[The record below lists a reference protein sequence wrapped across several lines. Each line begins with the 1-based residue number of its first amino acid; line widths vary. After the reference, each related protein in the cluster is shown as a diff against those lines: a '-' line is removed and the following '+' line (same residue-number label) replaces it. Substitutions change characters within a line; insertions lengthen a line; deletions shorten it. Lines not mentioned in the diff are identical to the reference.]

1 MKNLFS
7 TAFLCLTI
15 QLSAQSQGAVNIV
28 TEDIANFW
36 TAYDKVRSTQDSAL
50 QLKYLQTYYLDKGT
64 PGLSGIIRARRYSA
78 EEYISAV
85 NKYPRFWNSVRK
97 NTQEVSTY
105 AQRIQE
111 GINGFKALYPDY
123 KDAKVYF
130 EIGVFRTPG
139 TTIDGMVLIGAEM
152 AMTNENT
159 DVSEFPPALDYFK
172 NYTKLNPVDDLAFL
186 NIHEFVHTQQ
196 NAPWA
201 YDLLSQSLFEG
212 SAEFIAELAS
222 GQPSIQPAIA
232 YGTQNDIEVKEAF
245 IKEMFSP
252 HYYNWIWNSANNK
265 FNTRDLGYYVG
276 YAISKKYYEQS
287 RDKKLALKKLIE
299 LDYTKPRRIEEFVEA
314 TGYFVQP
321 IKSYKEAYEA
331 SRPRITS
338 IIGIDQNHQT
348 VDPNLSSFTI
358 TFSEEMDKRFMGTL
372 LGELGEEGFPEITKV
387 TFAEDGKSANYQVKL
402 VAETA
407 YELVFGDNFR
417 NRRAIPLKPMTLK
430 FKTTSN

>member
-7 TAFLCLTI
+7 IALVCLSI
-15 QLSAQSQGAVNIV
+15 QLSAQKSEVVNIV

-36 TAYDKVRSTQDSAL
+36 IAYDKISSTQDSTL
-50 QLKYLQTYYLDKGT
+50 QLKHLQKYYLDKGT

-78 EEYISAV
+78 EEYIEAI
-85 NKYPRFWNSVRK
+85 NKYPGFWSSVRK
-97 NTQEVSTY
+97 NTQGVSTY
-105 AQRIQE
+105 AQRIQD
-111 GINGFKALYPDY
+111 GINGFKVLYPDY
-123 KDAKVYF
+123 RDAKVYF

-159 DVSEFPPALDYFK
+159 DVSEFPPALNYFK
-172 NYTKLNPVDDLAFL
+172 NYTRLNPINDLAFL

-222 GQPSIQPAIA
+222 GQRSIQPAIA
-232 YGTQNDIEVKEAF
+232 YGTQNDTQVKEAF

-252 HYYNWIWNSANNK
+252 HYYNWIWNSANNQ

-276 YAISKKYYEQS
+276 YAISKKYYDQS
-287 RDKKLALKKLIE
+287 KDKKLALKTLIE
-299 LDYTKPRRIEEFVEA
+299 LDYTSTKSIEEFVEA
-314 TGYFVQP
+314 TGYFSQP
-321 IKSYKEAYEA
+321 IESYKEVYEA
-331 SRPRITS
+331 SRPQITS
-338 IIGIDQNHQT
+338 IIGIDQNDQT
-348 VDPNLSSFTI
+348 VSPNLSSFTI

-387 TFAEDGKSANYQVKL
+387 TFAKDGKSATYQVKL
-402 VAETA
+402 ATETA

-417 NRRAIPLKPMTLK
+417 NQRAIPLKPLTLK
-430 FKTTSN
+430 FKTTSK